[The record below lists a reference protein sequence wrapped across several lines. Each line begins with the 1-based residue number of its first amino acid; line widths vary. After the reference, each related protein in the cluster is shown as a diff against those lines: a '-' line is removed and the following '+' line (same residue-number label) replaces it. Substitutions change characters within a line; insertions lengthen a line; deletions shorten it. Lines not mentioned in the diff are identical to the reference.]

1 MNVTVSGTYESA
13 DAARNVEEQ
22 LVAYGIPQENI
33 FVDEDARQIKVTTP
47 EATKPEIVAIL
58 NQHKPTRVT

>member
-1 MNVTVSGTYESA
+1 MNVTVSGTYDSVA
-13 DAARNVEEQ
+13 TARNVEEQ

-47 EATKPEIVAIL
+47 EATKAEIVAIL
-58 NQHKPTRVT
+58 KQHNPSRLT